1 MKQYNDES
9 KVKKLVNDIGNM
21 AFLSKVS
28 NVKKSDKTPDQY
40 FPTVIEHMG
49 DDILK
54 AQNITVD
61 SSLWVLDRYEE
72 FLKDRRQKMAAG
84 INELMNSLG

>member
-1 MKQYNDES
+1 MKKYNDES
-9 KVKKLVNDIGNM
+9 RVKKLVNDIGNM

-40 FPTVIEHMG
+40 FPTVIKNMG

-54 AQNITVD
+54 DQNITVD
-61 SSLWVLDRYEE
+61 SSLWALDRYEE
-72 FLKDRRQKMAAG
+72 FLKDRRQRIADG
-84 INELMNSLG
+84 INNLMNSLG